1 METIKQMIKKYLLI
15 GVCLL
20 LTMILLAQN
29 INQYREIENLKMKI
43 TSLEFDL
50 GDGAE
55 VDDLNDR
62 VDEIESM
69 YYDLE
74 NDMQI
79 MRSDLSNLQ
88 FQMW

>member
-1 METIKQMIKKYLLI
+1 METTQQMIKKYLLI

-74 NDMQI
+74 NDMQN